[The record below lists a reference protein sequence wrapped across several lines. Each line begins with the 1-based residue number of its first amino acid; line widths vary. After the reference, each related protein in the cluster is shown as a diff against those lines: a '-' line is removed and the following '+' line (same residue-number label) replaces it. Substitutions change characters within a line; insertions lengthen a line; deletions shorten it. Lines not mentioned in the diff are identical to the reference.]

1 MHGSTSSAEIHRE
14 AGAGQVM
21 QVQFFIGIGIRVKS

>member
-1 MHGSTSSAEIHRE
+1 MVQLVLQRYTGE